1 VEPLVH
7 VINKFKLS
15 SMKLFKFLSHPY
27 TLVISF
33 LFILISGEHLGG
45 FYALYILLG
54 LTHGVAHSL
63 LGFFG
68 ILLLLISYHAAF
80 KQKGYLRQVLNIIG
94 VAMLIASVFY
104 FFKNDAQRYNW
115 GTFEEGLPMFT
126 IIFTGFIAICFLIG
140 NFWNP
145 SSRSHMNQNLLSKI

>member
-1 VEPLVH
+1 
-7 VINKFKLS
+7 
-15 SMKLFKFLSHPY
+15 MKLFKILSHPY
-27 TLVISF
+27 TLIISF

-54 LTHGVAHSL
+54 LTNGVIHSL

-68 ILLLLISYHAAF
+68 ILLLLISYHIAVKHIGF
-80 KQKGYLRQVLNIIG
+80 LQQVLNMIG
-94 VAMLIASVFY
+94 VAMLFASVFY
-104 FFKNDAQRYNW
+104 FFKNDVQRYNW

-126 IIFTGFIAICFLIG
+126 IVFTGFIAICFLIG

-145 SSRSHMNQNLLSKI
+145 SARSNMNQNLLSKI